1 LAVAAVLVVVL
12 AAVVASVEEEPAE
25 VGNHRSVVICDK
37 SAAKQMVKTAVQEA
51 LNGLVED
58 LRVTHGDNLASVV
71 LYGSA
76 AAGDHDELRSDYNL
90 LIALN
95 RITPED
101 LRQAQAPMREWQRL
115 GHPLPVY
122 FTVEELSD
130 AADVFPIEFHQMANA
145 RVVLYGHDPF
155 EFVRLSDVHL
165 RHQTEYELRSK
176 LIQLR
181 RLYIPAS
188 VSISKL
194 CDLMSDSLSSF
205 AALFR
210 AVLLLHGQEA
220 PVAKPDVVRATV
232 KLLKLDLAPFERIFE
247 FRAGDHLPESE
258 KEANDLCAG
267 YMLQVEHVVEAI
279 DELEGLGSPTGRN

>member
-1 LAVAAVLVVVL
+1 MVNTAA
-12 AAVVASVEEEPAE
+12 
-25 VGNHRSVVICDK
+25 
-37 SAAKQMVKTAVQEA
+37 QQA
-51 LNGLVED
+51 LNGLVDD
-58 LRVTHGDNLASVV
+58 LRATHGDNLASVV

-76 AAGDHDELRSDYNL
+76 AAGDSRELQSDYNL
-90 LIALN
+90 LIALK

-101 LRQAQAPMREWQRL
+101 LRLAQAPMREWQRL

-155 EFVRLSDVHL
+155 EFVKLSDANL

-188 VSISKL
+188 VSVQKL
-194 CDLMSDSLSSF
+194 CELMSDSLASF

-210 AVLLLHGQEA
+210 AVLILFGKEA
-220 PVAKPDVVRATV
+220 PVAKPDCVRAPARR
-232 KLLKLDLAPFERIFE
+232 LKLDPKPFERLFS
-247 FRAGDHLPESE
+247 FSSG
-258 KEANDLCAG
+258 C
-267 YMLQVEHVVEAI
+267 
-279 DELEGLGSPTGRN
+279 

>member
-1 LAVAAVLVVVL
+1 
-12 AAVVASVEEEPAE
+12 
-25 VGNHRSVVICDK
+25 
-37 SAAKQMVKTAVQEA
+37 MVKTVIHEA
-51 LNGLVED
+51 LNGLVDD
-58 LRVTHGDNLASVV
+58 LRATHGENLASVV

-76 AAGDHDELRSDYNL
+76 AAGDNVELRSDYNL

-145 RVVLYGHDPF
+145 RIVLYGHDPF
-155 EFVRLSDVHL
+155 EFVKLSDANL

-188 VSISKL
+188 VSIQKL
-194 CDLMSDSLSSF
+194 CDLMRDSLSSF

-210 AVLLLHGQEA
+210 AVLLLHGPEA
-220 PVAKPDVVRATV
+220 PITKPACVRETV
-232 KLLKLDLAPFERIFE
+232 KLLNLDPTPFERIFA
-247 FRAGDHLPESE
+247 FRSGGDLPSSE
-258 KEANDLCAG
+258 EQANELFSA
-267 YMLQVEHVVEAI
+267 YLLQIEQVVEAV
-279 DELEGLGSPTGRN
+279 DELGPGGGPTHTHNHESPTGESNNL

>member
-1 LAVAAVLVVVL
+1 M
-12 AAVVASVEEEPAE
+12 
-25 VGNHRSVVICDK
+25 
-37 SAAKQMVKTAVQEA
+37 AKRIVHEA

-58 LRVTHGDNLASVV
+58 LKATHAENLACVV
-71 LYGSA
+71 LYGSV
-76 AAGDHDELRSDYNL
+76 AAGDHVELRSDYNL

-101 LRQAQAPMREWQRL
+101 LRMAQAPMREWQRL

-145 RVVLYGHDPF
+145 RIVLYGRDPF
-155 EFVRLSDVHL
+155 EFVQLSDENL

-188 VSISKL
+188 TSIEKL
-194 CDLMSDSLSSF
+194 SDLMSDSLASF

-210 AVLLLHGQEA
+210 AVLLLFRQQA
-220 PVAKPDVVRATV
+220 PVAKPDCVRATV
-232 KLLKLDLAPFERIFE
+232 RLLNLDPAP
-247 FRAGDHLPESE
+247 
-258 KEANDLCAG
+258 
-267 YMLQVEHVVEAI
+267 
-279 DELEGLGSPTGRN
+279 